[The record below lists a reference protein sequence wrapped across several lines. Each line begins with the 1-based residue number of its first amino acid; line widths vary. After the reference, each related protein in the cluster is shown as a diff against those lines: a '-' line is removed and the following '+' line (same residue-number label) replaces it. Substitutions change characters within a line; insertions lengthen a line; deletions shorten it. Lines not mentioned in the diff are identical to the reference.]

1 MFKYH
6 ILILEIK
13 WVRSCFHTFLLKW
26 SYYEGDH
33 EKNIINNLNII
44 KKPDRCKSVDWFSDV
59 FHTSDTVQCN
69 IDEKKLPKF
78 KYYFTK
84 YKAIKETLKN
94 TYASIDLTKV
104 ND

>member
-6 ILILEIK
+6 ILIMEIK

-33 EKNIINNLNII
+33 EKNIINNLKII
-44 KKPDRCKSVDWFSDV
+44 KKPDRCKLVDWFSDV

-84 YKAIKETLKN
+84 YKAIKETSKN
-94 TYASIDLTKV
+94 IYASIDLTKA